1 MIVNRVI
8 LAAALAASSAMAHSN
23 MIAPKPRDNVDYAF
37 QSRDD
42 NACENTVTEIPPENN
57 FQRGQAI
64 PVKCKALRL
73 LELSSTHT

>member
-23 MIAPKPRDNVDYAF
+23 MIAPKPRDNVDNAF
-37 QSRDD
+37 ERDD

-57 FQRGQAI
+57 FQRGQTI

-73 LELSSTHT
+73 LQLSSTHT